1 MKQTRMGFVYDV
13 MFVIFA
19 MQFCF
24 IFFLGG
30 TMKVRLFC
38 SVLCAVVMMG
48 AVSVVKAQSP
58 DQQMGFGV
66 TLGTSGSGATFAY
79 AINPG
84 LHIGT
89 GFSLSISSA
98 NGVSSNNLIFAPYVK
113 GLFKGSKDFVPFIM
127 GQFGISSGSAGSVS
141 KTSTGLSVLGG
152 AEYFA
157 SKNLGIYGTL
167 SVLELGFDPSVTTFG
182 IGASANIGIEWFM

>member
-1 MKQTRMGFVYDV
+1 
-13 MFVIFA
+13 
-19 MQFCF
+19 
-24 IFFLGG
+24 
-30 TMKVRLFC
+30 MKVRFYF
-38 SVLCAVVMMG
+38 SALCALVVLSAFSTM
-48 AVSVVKAQSP
+48 KAQSP

-66 TLGTSGSGATFAY
+66 TMSASNVGGAVGGATFAY

-89 GFSLSISSA
+89 GFGLTVSSS
-98 NGVSSNNLIFAPYVK
+98 NNVSSNTVIFAPYVK

-127 GQFGISSGSAGSVS
+127 GQFGITSGSSGGNS
-141 KTSTGLSVLGG
+141 TTRTGLSVLGG

-157 SKNLGIYGTL
+157 SKNLGIYGSL
-167 SVLELGFDPSVTTFG
+167 SVLELGFDPSITTFG

>member
-1 MKQTRMGFVYDV
+1 
-13 MFVIFA
+13 
-19 MQFCF
+19 
-24 IFFLGG
+24 
-30 TMKVRLFC
+30 MKVRLFC

-66 TLGTSGSGATFAY
+66 TMGTGGGGAVGGATLAY

-89 GFSLSISSA
+89 GFGLTISSA

-141 KTSTGLSVLGG
+141 KTTTGLSVLGG

-157 SKNLGIYGTL
+157 SKNLGIYGSL

>member
-1 MKQTRMGFVYDV
+1 MKQTQKDFVYAV

-66 TLGTSGSGATFAY
+66 SLGTSGSGATLAY

-89 GFSLSISSA
+89 GFGLTISSE
-98 NGVSSNNLIFAPYVK
+98 NGKSSNNVIFAPYVK

-127 GQFGISSGSAGSVS
+127 GQFGISSGSS

-157 SKNLGIYGTL
+157 SKNLGIYGSL

>member
-1 MKQTRMGFVYDV
+1 MKVLLSIGVLVAV
-13 MFVIFA
+13 MF
-19 MQFCF
+19 
-24 IFFLGG
+24 LG
-30 TMKVRLFC
+30 TSNSL
-38 SVLCAVVMMG
+38 
-48 AVSVVKAQSP
+48 KAQSP

-66 TLGTSGSGATFAY
+66 MLGTGGGGATFAY

-89 GFSLSISSA
+89 GFAL
-98 NGVSSNNLIFAPYVK
+98 GVSSQSGQSTNSIIFAPYVK
-113 GLFKGSKDFVPFIM
+113 GLFKGSKDFLPFVQ
-127 GQFGISSGSAGSVS
+127 GQFAVSSSSAGG
-141 KTSTGLSVLGG
+141 TSNTRTGLSLLGG

-157 SKNLGIYGTL
+157 SKNLGIYGSL